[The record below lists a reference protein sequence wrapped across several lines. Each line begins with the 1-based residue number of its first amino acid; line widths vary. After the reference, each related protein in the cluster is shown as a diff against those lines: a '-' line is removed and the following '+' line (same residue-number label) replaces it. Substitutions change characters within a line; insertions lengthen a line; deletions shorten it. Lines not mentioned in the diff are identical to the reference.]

1 MKLVP
6 FLLIA
11 FLGILPFAGLAQN
24 LQLASSGAKSSDT
37 GTVEA
42 RKLTLA
48 ERKVLPLFG
57 ELSKT
62 TEQIDEEIKFLS
74 DCDKMFGDRSEAS
87 RFFSTRAWEYLQEG
101 QLDTACYR
109 FNLANL
115 LDKKSPD
122 PYWGL
127 GVICFQQDK
136 LDDAGNML
144 RQGVSLAPENVSL
157 LVDLST
163 VEIRIYEVRE
173 AKDQLTDAETRL
185 LKAAALD
192 PTYAQAQY
200 NLSVVYYY
208 NEDYPKA
215 WEYLHAGRKL
225 DFSQLNLSFVELL
238 KEKQPD
244 PVAFFK

>member
-1 MKLVP
+1 MKPVALFLV
-6 FLLIA
+6 A
-11 FLGILPFAGLAQN
+11 FFSIPFAGLSQN
-24 LQLASSGAKSSDT
+24 LQLASSAAKTAGPGSAEGHSM
-37 GTVEA
+37 
-42 RKLTLA
+42 TLA
-48 ERKVLPLFG
+48 ERKVIPLFG

-62 TEQIDEEIKFLS
+62 PEQIDEEIKFLS
-74 DCDKMFGDRSEAS
+74 DCDKMFGDRTEAS
-87 RFFSTRAWEYLQEG
+87 KFFSTRAWEYLQEG

-115 LDKKSPD
+115 LDKKNAD

-144 RQGVSLAPENVSL
+144 QQGASLAPDNVSL

-173 AKDQLTDAETRL
+173 EKEQLANAEARL
-185 LKAAALD
+185 LKAHKLD
-192 PTYAQAQY
+192 PGYAQALY
-200 NLSVVYYY
+200 NLAVVAYYHE
-208 NEDYPKA
+208 NYPKA
-215 WEYLHAGRKL
+215 WEYLHTGRKL

-238 KEKQPD
+238 KEKQADPD
-244 PVAFFK
+244 SFFK

>member
-1 MKLVP
+1 MRLVP
-6 FLLIA
+6 LILIA
-11 FLGILPFAGLAQN
+11 LFGIPFTGLAQN
-24 LQLASSGAKSSDT
+24 LQLASSAAKAADSGGS
-37 GTVEA
+37 EPRA
-42 RKLTLA
+42 LTLE
-48 ERKVLPLFG
+48 ERKIIPLFG

-62 TEQIDEEIKFLS
+62 SEQINEEMKFLS
-74 DCDKMFGDRSEAS
+74 DCDKMFGDRTEAS

-144 RQGVSLAPENVSL
+144 SQGVALAPENVSL

-163 VEIRIYEVRE
+163 VEIRLFEVRGE
-173 AKDQLTDAETRL
+173 KEPLSDAQARL
-185 LKAAALD
+185 LKAAQID
-192 PTYAQAQY
+192 PNYAQAHY
-200 NLSVVYYY
+200 NLSVVSYY
-208 NEDYPKA
+208 NEDYSKA
-215 WEYLHAGRKL
+215 WEYLHSGRKI

-238 KEKQPD
+238 KEKMAD